1 MRFDLSIIGLGKLG
15 SSMMGCFAS
24 KKIKVIGYDKKIE
37 NVSILNKGKSPVQ
50 ETNLNK
56 IINENKKY
64 ICATHELS
72 KVVNYSDI
80 TFVVVPTPTSED
92 GSYNLEILK
101 KCLKDLSINLRK
113 KKKYHLIVLCS
124 TVLPEDSEKYLIPII
139 EKYSQKKFQK
149 NFGFVY
155 SPEFIS
161 LGNIVNEFLYPEIVL
176 IGSQNKKD
184 KEIISKIY
192 EKLYSKKLFKFMK
205 IKEAELTKISV
216 NCLMT
221 AKISFSN
228 MIGLFCLNM
237 PKANSTVV
245 LNSVKSFFDNFKK
258 GYKSGL
264 GYGGPCLPRDNLA
277 MSYLS
282 KKYKLKINLPR
293 SVDTTNKLIPKH
305 LYNKFL
311 SKYKNKKILF
321 VGISYKPKTSYYEKS
336 QTLSLINFVKEK
348 NFVSVFDFNKLNINF
363 ETKIKKENK
372 IDEAI
377 KRNDIIVLCHLDKR
391 YKKIN
396 FRNKKVIDFWDQI

>member
-92 GSYNLEILK
+92 GSYNLEIVK
-101 KCLKDLSINLRK
+101 KCLKELSINLRK